1 MARLPVVVGI
11 GGINSAGRTSGF
23 HSYKRLVESA
33 LSHEAMQSTWQDLAH
48 RMSIS
53 FESDHVIDTIKA
65 GTLIR
70 KIDLFD
76 PDNILA
82 QNKATVD
89 YSNGSAQF
97 KVKKSKL
104 PKQIPSDWTVQEV
117 NAYDV
122 LVSISDATE
131 ILLSSQ
137 KKLDVSSA
145 GCLPSGFNPG
155 SLYPSLHHPR
165 GLMLS
170 VYGASDAL
178 HSLGFEW
185 QHLLRY
191 IKPDAISVYAG
202 SCLAQ
207 TDESS
212 LEGLISQPLLGNRI
226 NSKMLAFSF
235 GEMPADFINSYV
247 LNSVGSTGAVLG
259 ACASFLYNLK
269 QGIADIQEGRAKV
282 VLVGCAE
289 ALVTPSI
296 IEGFSIMGALATDES
311 LCKLDNVSTPNHRRA
326 CRPFST
332 NTGFTIGE
340 ASQFVVLMDDALAL
354 ELGANIYGSIG
365 GVFVNADAN
374 KKSIASPGVG
384 NYVTVAKATALA
396 KAILGEDGLKQTYVH
411 AHGTGTPQNR
421 VTESHILNE
430 VAKTFAIKHWPVA
443 AIKSYIGHT
452 LAAAAGDQLMAA
464 LGSWAHGWIP
474 GIKTIDHIASD
485 VHQSH
490 LNILRNHYNAG
501 DKGQEMKG
509 VLLNAKGFGGNNATA
524 FVLSPHETLRMLGH
538 KHGSDRLKSYFKKNE
553 PVCEQ
558 AHIKDEEKVNG
569 KESVIYQFGEA
580 IMDEKDVQLSQEKL
594 QFSYF
599 ENSVDLPLDNPYA
612 EYGE

>member
-23 HSYKRLVESA
+23 HGYKRLVDTA
-33 LSHEAMQSTWQDLAH
+33 LSEAVMRTTWQDLAH
-48 RMSIS
+48 RMGIS
-53 FESDHVIDTIKA
+53 LESDHAIDAIKA

-76 PDNILA
+76 SDNILS
-82 QNKATVD
+82 QNKAYVD
-89 YSNGSAQF
+89 SPNGSAQF

-104 PKQIPSDWTVQEV
+104 PKQVPSDWIIQEV

-122 LVSISDATE
+122 LVSIPDATE
-131 ILLSSQ
+131 VLLSSQ

-155 SLYPSLHHPR
+155 LLYPSLNHPR

-185 QHLLRY
+185 QHVLQY
-191 IKPDAISVYAG
+191 IEPDAISVYAG

-212 LEGLISQPLLGNRI
+212 LGGLISQPLLGNRI

-247 LNSVGSTGAVLG
+247 LNSIGTTGTILG

-282 VLVGCAE
+282 ALVGNAE
-289 ALVTPSI
+289 ALITPSI

-311 LCKLDNVSTPNHRRA
+311 LCKLDNVSAPNHRRA

-354 ELGANIYGSIG
+354 ALGAKIYGAIG
-365 GVFVNADAN
+365 GVFINADAN

-384 NYVTVAKATALA
+384 NYATVAKATALA
-396 KAILGEDGLKQTYVH
+396 KAILGEEGLKQTYVH

-430 VAKTFAIKHWPVA
+430 VAKTFSIKQWPVA

-452 LAAAAGDQLMAA
+452 LAAAAGDQLIAA
-464 LGSWAHGWIP
+464 LGGWEHGWVP

-490 LNILRNHYNAG
+490 LNILRDHYYAG
-501 DKGQEMKG
+501 EKGQDMKG

-524 FVLSPHETLRMLGH
+524 FVLSPHETLRMLQH
-538 KHGSDRLKSYFKKNE
+538 KHGSDTLKNYFKKNE
-553 PVCEQ
+553 SVCEQ
-558 AHIKDEEKVNG
+558 AQINDDEKVNG
-569 KESVIYQFGEA
+569 KDSVIYQFGEA
-580 IMDEKDVQLSQEKL
+580 VMNEKDVQLSQEKL
-594 QFSYF
+594 HFSYF
-599 ENSVDLPLDNPYA
+599 KKSIDLPLENPYK
-612 EYGE
+612 EYSE